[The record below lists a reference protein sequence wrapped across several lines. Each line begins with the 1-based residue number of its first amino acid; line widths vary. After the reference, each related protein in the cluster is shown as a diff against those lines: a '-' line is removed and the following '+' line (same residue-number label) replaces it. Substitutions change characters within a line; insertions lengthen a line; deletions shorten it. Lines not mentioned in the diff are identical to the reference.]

1 VGGKMELVCAIL
13 KGTQINYCSTLEETK
28 EGILPLLNNIK

>member
-1 VGGKMELVCAIL
+1 MYDVGGKMELVCATL

-28 EGILPLLNNIK
+28 DGIFTIT